1 MKRRK
6 NIAAKVIAFIA
17 LSAIIIGIVGTSIL
31 FIVSSFTDTTSQNL
45 TSEQIQEFIDTRPE
59 AQLNNSWSVSWTG
72 EKL

>member
-59 AQLNNSWSVSWTG
+59 AQLNNS
-72 EKL
+72 